1 MGPLCAWMAAW
12 SGVCS
17 EPTAT
22 NLFLY
27 GKTPEQIAHLSKIA
41 PLERLGQPEDVSAV
55 VSFLAGPEA
64 AWVNGQTLRVNGGM
78 V

>member
-1 MGPLCAWMAAW
+1 MEPHCVWMVAW

-22 NLFLY
+22 DLLLY

-41 PLERLGQPEDVSAV
+41 PLERLGQLEDVSPWSPSWLVLMPRGSMARPC
-55 VSFLAGPEA
+55 G
-64 AWVNGQTLRVNGGM
+64 
-78 V
+78 